1 MNVPSTAVLPR
12 VAIVGRPNVGKS
24 SIFNRIVGERRA
36 IIEDEPGTTRDRV
49 EADVEWLDVRFRIID
64 TGGYETVSE
73 NAFAP
78 QIVDQVRLAM
88 AGAAVV
94 VFVVDARDGLTASD
108 YDMAEVVRR
117 SGRPIIVAANKAD
130 NERREFM
137 GMAEASSLGLGEP
150 IPVSAL
156 HDLGVGLLLD
166 EVVSQIPQ
174 TTVIEESDRIRVAII
189 GRPNV
194 GKSALVNGI
203 LGEQRVIVSEIAG
216 TTRDAIDTEFDSPE
230 GSFTLIDTAGV
241 RRPGKQGI
249 GVERH
254 SVMRTTAAVERC
266 DVAILVVDGEAGI
279 TAQDSHVAGIAIEHN
294 TGVIIAVNKIDL
306 WEDPETQRAW
316 VERQMR
322 GRLQFMPW
330 AMVTFISALERRGLS
345 HLLELAATAREARR
359 RRISTGELN
368 STLRKA
374 MQDHVPP
381 IVHNK
386 RLKLFYATQG
396 SIDPPTFI
404 LFVNDPQIVHFSYRR
419 YLEKSLRNAYDFE
432 GTAVKMILRARSEDE
447 VKE

>member
-1 MNVPSTAVLPR
+1 MSTPSTAVLPR

-24 SIFNRIVGERRA
+24 SIFNRVVGERRA

-78 QIVDQVRLAM
+78 KIVEQVRLAM
-88 AGAAVV
+88 AGAAIVI
-94 VFVVDARDGLTASD
+94 FVVDARDGLTASD

-130 NERREFM
+130 NEKREFT
-137 GMAEASSLGLGEP
+137 GIAEASSLGLGLP

-166 EVVSQIPQ
+166 EVVARIPQ
-174 TTVIEESDRIRVAII
+174 TGVIEESDRVRVAII

-203 LGEQRVIVSEIAG
+203 LGEERVIVSDIAG

-230 GSFTLIDTAGV
+230 GTFTLIDTAGV

-266 DVAILVVDGEAGI
+266 DVAILVIDGEAGI
-279 TAQDSHVAGIAIEHN
+279 TAQDSHVAGLAMENN
-294 TGVIIAVNKIDL
+294 TGIIIAVNKIDL
-306 WEDPETQRAW
+306 WEDPEVQRAW

-322 GRLQFMPW
+322 GRMQFMPW

-345 HLLELAATAREARR
+345 KLLELAATSRDARR
-359 RRISTGELN
+359 RRVPTGELN
-368 STLRKA
+368 SVLRKA
-374 MQDHVPP
+374 MGEHVPP

-386 RLKLFYATQG
+386 RLKLFYATQAG
-396 SIDPPTFI
+396 IDPPTFI
-404 LFVNDPQIVHFSYRR
+404 LFVNDPEIVHFSYRR
-419 YLEKSLRNAYDFE
+419 YLEKSVRTAYDFE
-432 GTAVKMILRARSEDE
+432 GTAIKMILKARSEDAE
-447 VKE
+447 DE

>member
-1 MNVPSTAVLPR
+1 MTTPSTAVLPR

-64 TGGYETVSE
+64 TGGFETISE
-73 NAFAP
+73 NEFAP

-88 AGAAVV
+88 AGAEIV
-94 VFVVDARDGLTASD
+94 VFVIDARDGLTASD
-108 YDMAEVVRR
+108 YDMVEVVRR
-117 SGRPIIVAANKAD
+117 SGKTIIMVANKAD
-130 NERREFM
+130 NENREM
-137 GMAEASSLGLGEP
+137 TGVAEALSLGLGEP

-156 HDLGVGLLLD
+156 HNMGVGLLQD
-166 EVVSQIPQ
+166 EIVALVSKTPM
-174 TTVIEESDRIRVAII
+174 IEESDRIRVAII

-194 GKSALVNGI
+194 GKSQLVNGI
-203 LGEQRVIVSEIAG
+203 LGEDRVIVSEIAG
-216 TTRDAIDTEFDSPE
+216 TTRDAIDTEFDSPQ

-241 RRPGKQGI
+241 RRPGKLGV

-266 DVAILVVDGEAGI
+266 DVAILVIDGNAGI
-279 TAQDSHVAGIAIEHN
+279 TAQDTHVAGIALENN
-294 TGVIIAVNKIDL
+294 TGVVVAVNKIDL
-306 WEDPETQRAW
+306 WDDQEEQRAW
-316 VERQMR
+316 IERQMR

-330 AMVTFISALERRGLS
+330 ALITFISAKEGRGLDK
-345 HLLELAATAREARR
+345 LLELVAVSREARR
-359 RRISTGELN
+359 RRVATGELN
-368 STLRKA
+368 IALRKA
-374 MQDHVPP
+374 MLSHVPP

-386 RLKLFYATQG
+386 RLKLYYGTQP

-419 YLEKSLRNAYDFE
+419 YLEKTIRTTWDFE
-432 GTAVKMILRARSEDE
+432 GTAIKVILRSRSEDE
-447 VKE
+447 VPD